1 MRITSTLLCVLVL
14 LGACSAQQS
23 GQSTVTVAGC
33 LMGINGSFKLLS
45 KGGERLLLKGSH
57 SQLFSYNGMLVEITG
72 TIATKNNPATE
83 AKPRTLHVTKI
94 KKLADSCQ

>member
-14 LGACSAQQS
+14 LSACSAQQT

-45 KGGERLLLKGSH
+45 NGGERLLLKGSH
-57 SQLFSYNGMLVEITG
+57 SQLFSYNGMLVEISG
-72 TIATKNNPATE
+72 TIK
-83 AKPRTLHVTKI
+83 AKDNSASAARPRTLHVTKI

>member
-1 MRITSTLLCVLVL
+1 MRNASALLCVAVL

-23 GQSTVTVAGC
+23 GNSTVTVSGC
-33 LMGINGSFKLLS
+33 VTGINGSFKLVTNA
-45 KGGERLLLKGSH
+45 GERLELKGSH

-72 TIATKNNPATE
+72 TITTKNNPATE